1 MTDTEL
7 TGPAMTDR
15 APSVESREPER
26 EGGVVLVWFALLL
39 FGLIAITALCVDIG
53 LWYVEAVH
61 VQKAADSAALA
72 GAVHLPGNPANATAV
87 AKDTAAKNSYT
98 DGDTNGSVQV
108 LATQVAT
115 QPNQL
120 EVKVTKTFSGIF
132 GAVFGIPNL
141 RITRSATAQYETAVD
156 MGSPASIFANE
167 PIAPNDPA
175 SSGSAT
181 PPGSWSNVSGFSAN
195 MWGNIFGYQSPKG
208 NGDARHA
215 HVCATGND
223 QCIPPTNTE
232 YSDAGYYYRIAVDAS
247 KRPAGA
253 KLAIEVFDPGAVQV
267 GDHCTAQN
275 LSDPTV
281 RTSANPWTTKN
292 GTVATDA
299 NVRYDWG
306 DTSNRAGVAGAGTFC
321 SGDSHDAGANPPLTT
336 YLVRA
341 NTTPFDPNAAPIVNQ
356 GTCAGLQIPGFD
368 KTFAGGTL
376 DQGSGSYDAAMA
388 SVFRQWVPVCML
400 DPSTAPAGD
409 YLLQIRTNVLLGGS
423 AGGPGSAPDTG
434 GSNRF
439 AVRAAWVTGGSSFTV
454 GTYTAPPTY
463 VGNGGLTIAGVG
475 YMGLYANAAA
485 GASAPNFYMARVL
498 PGGSQTLRVRLFDI
512 GDCGGCG
519 GSPQLTFKK
528 PDGSDWDSCKVRIG
542 DTNAFTTYTP
552 CSFPDTANGLWTT
565 VDIAIPSSYACT
577 ISAATDCWTKMT
589 YQLAGSGAL
598 NDTTTWSAQI
608 LGNPVR
614 LVR

>member
-1 MTDTEL
+1 MTGVEPSTE
-7 TGPAMTDR
+7 AC
-15 APSVESREPER
+15 EPER
-26 EGGVVLVWFALLL
+26 EAGVVLVWFALLL
-39 FGLIAITALCVDIG
+39 FALIAITALCVDIG

-72 GAVHLPGNPANATAV
+72 GAVHLPGSPTNATAV

-98 DGDTNGSVQV
+98 DGDANGSVSV

-120 EVKVTKTFSGIF
+120 EVKVTKTFQGIF

-167 PIAPNDPA
+167 PVAANDPP
-175 SSGSAT
+175 SCSGCSGA
-181 PPGSWSNVSGFSAN
+181 WSNVSGFFAN

-215 HVCATGND
+215 HVCASGND
-223 QCIPPTNTE
+223 LCSPPTNTE
-232 YSDAGYYYRIAVDAS
+232 YSDAGYYYRVAVDLAQ
-247 KRPAGA
+247 RPAGA
-253 KLAIEVFDPGAVQV
+253 KLAIEVYDPGAVHV
-267 GDHCTAQN
+267 GDHCDQQG

-281 RTSANPWTTKN
+281 RASANPWTTKN
-292 GTVATDA
+292 GTAPTDA
-299 NVRYDWG
+299 ATRYDWG
-306 DTSNRAGVAGAGTFC
+306 DTSNRPGVVGAGKFC
-321 SGDSHDAGANPPLTT
+321 SGDNHDAGANPPLTT

-341 NTTPFDPNAAPIVNQ
+341 DTTPFDPNAAPIVNQ
-356 GTCAGLQIPGFD
+356 GTCAGLQVPGFD
-368 KTFAGGTL
+368 KTFIGGTL
-376 DQGSGSYDAAMA
+376 NQGGGTYDAQMA
-388 SVFRQWVPVCML
+388 SVFRQWVPVCMF
-400 DPSTAPAGD
+400 DPSAAPAGD

-423 AGGPGSAPDTG
+423 PGGPGSAPDTG

-439 AVRAAWVTGGSSFTV
+439 AVRASWVTGGSSFTV
-454 GTYTAPPTY
+454 GTYTSPPTF

-485 GASAPNFYMARVL
+485 GAAAPNFYMARVL

-512 GDCGGCG
+512 GDCGGGC
-519 GSPQLTFKK
+519 GSPTLTFKK
-528 PDGSDWDSCKVRIG
+528 PDGSNWDSCKVRIG
-542 DTNAFTTYTP
+542 DSNAFITFTP

-565 VDIAIPSSYACT
+565 VDIVIPTAYSCSIAT
-577 ISAATDCWTKMT
+577 ATDCWTTMT
-589 YQLAGSGAL
+589 YQLGGRA
-598 NDTTTWSAQI
+598 
-608 LGNPVR
+608 R
-614 LVR
+614 